1 MTTFINFEDADLS
14 RFGLSAGA
22 IAGNLVFAAAMAL
35 DLDTLKRPAD
45 AETIADETRICIR
58 ELERILAEAGCTL
71 DDLVKVNCYLSE
83 DEYRAEF
90 WAAYDERF
98 ASVKSQAVR
107 LTQVAGIA
115 GDCRVEL
122 DAVAVRPASVGT

>member
-1 MTTFINFEDADLS
+1 MPTFINFEDTDLA

-35 DLDTLKRPAD
+35 DLDKLERSAE

-90 WAAYDERF
+90 WATYDAIFEP
-98 ASVKSQAVR
+98 VKSSAVR
-107 LTQVAGIA
+107 LTQVAGLA
-115 GDCRVEL
+115 GGCRVEL
-122 DAVAVRPASVGT
+122 DAVAVRPESAGE